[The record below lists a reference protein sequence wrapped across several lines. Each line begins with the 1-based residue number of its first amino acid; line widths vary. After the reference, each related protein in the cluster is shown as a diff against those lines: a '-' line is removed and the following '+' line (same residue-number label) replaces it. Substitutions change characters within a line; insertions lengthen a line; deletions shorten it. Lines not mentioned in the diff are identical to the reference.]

1 VPAELRVSCEQRC
14 ASCVASR
21 LRQARRPDG
30 AGCGAGQEGRAAEL
44 RAALAAAAAA
54 PARLPA
60 EVLARRFVRGV
71 GAPSAAAAAAAIVR
85 RRFLSG
91 LPACAGALQLAAYEW
106 AADELGDQARPWRT
120 LAHPGAPWR
129 AGAAA
134 GSRRAGHGRAG
145 CSPAA
150 LQFGRGC
157 GVGACALAGRRPA
170 LALLVGGVA

>member
-1 VPAELRVSCEQRC
+1 V
-14 ASCVASR
+14 
-21 LRQARRPDG
+21 
-30 AGCGAGQEGRAAEL
+30 
-44 RAALAAAAAA
+44 LAAAAAA
-54 PARLPA
+54 PARLQA

-71 GAPSAAAAAAAIVR
+71 GPASAADAAAAIVR
-85 RRFLSG
+85 RRFLSA